1 MDQSF
6 IKADYHPR
14 GPRPLSP
21 AFPLMGRTAGR
32 DAILGQD
39 GLTRPGIGAI
49 FGD

>member
-21 AFPLMGRTAGR
+21 TFPLMGRR
-32 DAILGQD
+32 VILAQD
-39 GLTRPGIGAI
+39 GPILPGIGAI